1 MLIKKISQ
9 IKEIDNPNN
18 NENFDTK
25 FEKSIFMP
33 IFYLG
38 NNSINNQ

>member
-9 IKEIDNPNN
+9 IKIKEIDNPNN

-25 FEKSIFMP
+25 FEKSIFCQ
-33 IFYLG
+33 F
-38 NNSINNQ
+38 SI